1 MCQSLLISLFD
12 LSPLIHERLVVDVS
26 QQAFELVKILEPDTF
41 GNFEG
46 RADKR
51 TQSWVAL

>member
-26 QQAFELVKILEPDTF
+26 QQAFELGKILEPDTF

-51 TQSWVAL
+51 T